1 MRRTRFQQG
10 SLQVVDRAGGKKARE
25 DRWYDLQADKEDRNN
40 RWVLAAF
47 GVIALGKP
55 TVTHA
60 SARSGRSIGRRHKHW
75 RGARASQ
82 PSDCVAFGCWMRKER
97 APSTPPFNR

>member
-10 SLQVVDRAGGKKARE
+10 SLQVVDRAGCKKARE
-25 DRWYDLQADKEDRNN
+25 DRWYELQADKEDRNN

-55 TVTHA
+55 HCHPLQ
-60 SARSGRSIGRRHKHW
+60 RPKWPFH
-75 RGARASQ
+75 RA
-82 PSDCVAFGCWMRKER
+82 A
-97 APSTPPFNR
+97 A